1 MRRYWLTRLLRTVA
15 VLFAVSLL
23 AFAIIY
29 AVPGDPVVT
38 LTGMQATQQDLD
50 AVRRSLGLDRPLY
63 VQFARWIGR
72 AVVGDFGT
80 SLFSGRPTFEEI
92 LPRLAASLQL
102 TIIGTAV
109 GASAGLALGVFSG
122 ARPYSWIDNG
132 STFIAVLSISV
143 PSFWLGVILIYVF
156 SVILGWFPTSGRGGM
171 EHFVLPGLC
180 VATWSFGLLV
190 RLTRSSVLEV
200 MGEDYVRT
208 ARAKGNAEHRII
220 FWHALKNALLPVVT
234 VLGIQ
239 FGLVLTSAV
248 GIEVVFAW
256 PGLGRLIAD
265 SILARDYPMVQAA
278 VMSVAVVFILI
289 NLVVDLALGYFDP
302 RIRYH

>member
-1 MRRYWLTRLLRTVA
+1 
-15 VLFAVSLL
+15 
-23 AFAIIY
+23 
-29 AVPGDPVVT
+29 
-38 LTGMQATQQDLD
+38 MQATQQELD

-63 VQFARWIGR
+63 VQFARWIRR
-72 AVVGDFGT
+72 ALVGDFGT
-80 SLFSGRPTFEEI
+80 SVFSGRPTFEEI
-92 LPRLAASLQL
+92 FPRLVASLQL
-102 TIIGTAV
+102 TVAGTVV
-109 GASAGLALGVFSG
+109 GASAGLALGVISG
-122 ARPYSWIDNG
+122 ARPYSWIDKG
-132 STFIAVLSISV
+132 STLIAVLSISV

-156 SVILGWFPTSGRGGM
+156 AVILGWFPSSGRGGI
-171 EHFVLPGLC
+171 ENFVLPGLC

-200 MGEDYVRT
+200 MGDDYIRT
-208 ARAKGNAEHRII
+208 ARAKGNSERRVL
-220 FWHALKNALLPVVT
+220 FSHALKNALLPVVT
-234 VLGIQ
+234 VLGVQ

-265 SILARDYPMVQAA
+265 SILARDYPTVQAA
-278 VMSVAVVFILI
+278 VIAVAVVFVLT